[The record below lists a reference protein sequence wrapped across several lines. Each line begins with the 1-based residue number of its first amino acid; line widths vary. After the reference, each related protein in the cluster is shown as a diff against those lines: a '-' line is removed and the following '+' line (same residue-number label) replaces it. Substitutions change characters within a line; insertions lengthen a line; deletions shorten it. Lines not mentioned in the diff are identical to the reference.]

1 MKRADRLPV
10 DFLGVTISIH
20 RGPTGLHASVLEG
33 TSVFLYWPIGA
44 QDPQGSFIG
53 PLDPA

>member
-20 RGPTGLHASVLEG
+20 RGPTELHASVLEG